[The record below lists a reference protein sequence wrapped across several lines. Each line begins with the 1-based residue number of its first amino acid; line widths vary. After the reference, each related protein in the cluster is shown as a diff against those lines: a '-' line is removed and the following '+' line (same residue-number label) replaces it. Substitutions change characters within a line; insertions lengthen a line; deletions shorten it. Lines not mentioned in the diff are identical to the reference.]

1 MKIVRSDCQL
11 GESPI
16 YDTKNNSI
24 YWLDLNLAFLHKYDL
39 RKKNIQNL
47 KSINTHWVVYSK
59 LIKEG
64 LFYPLIVEYIF

>member
-16 YDTKNNSI
+16 YDTKNSI
-24 YWLDLNLAFLHKYDL
+24 YWLDPNLAFLHKYDL
-39 RKKNIQNL
+39 RKKHS
-47 KSINTHWVVYSK
+47 KFKINVNTPLRYSK